1 MEWNVSE
8 TELVSSELIQCIHD
22 GVVRI
27 FLLSDALDGAVKCR
41 EETTPDT
48 EVAAEDRRSHL
59 DGGNGTDSTL
69 AVGRV
74 SEALDAVPD
83 GSTDG
88 LQSYNSQFAVTRS
101 SLCTLASMRPAVT
114 TVSQCLNVGMM
125 ERFLSTYTHG
135 KGTAKVIENDP
146 RAGVAS
152 VIHG

>member
-1 MEWNVSE
+1 MKWDVSE
-8 TELVSSELIQCIHD
+8 TKLFSSELIQCIHD

-48 EVAAEDRRSHL
+48 EVAAQDGRSHL
-59 DGGNGTDSTL
+59 DGGDGTDSTL

-88 LQSYNSQFAVTRS
+88 L
-101 SLCTLASMRPAVT
+101 
-114 TVSQCLNVGMM
+114 
-125 ERFLSTYTHG
+125 
-135 KGTAKVIENDP
+135 
-146 RAGVAS
+146 
-152 VIHG
+152 